1 MKPLK
6 FNLVDEGLF
15 FYEENEERWAIR
27 HPTKSYSKNKSGM
40 YEMYIEIAG
49 NRVNPK
55 FIGYSKTFKKA
66 KEQITEFVQ
75 LNMNYNSFDNY
86 FYL

>member
-6 FNLVDEGLF
+6 FNLVDEGLY
-15 FYEENEERWAIR
+15 FYENNDDRWAIR
-27 HPTKSYSKNKSGM
+27 HPLKSYSKNLSGM
-40 YEMYIEIAG
+40 YEMYIETTL
-49 NRVNPK
+49 NMSKPK

-66 KEQITEFVQ
+66 KELISEFV
-75 LNMNYNSFDNY
+75 LLDKNYNSFDNY